1 MIKVY
6 KLKRLSYFFFI
17 LTISIIFL
25 FLILS
30 FNTLVGPSY
39 GQLTIESNSET
50 VITSYTDAI
59 IKAPLLIAQALIIG
73 VTFVHL
79 SVFIPIIKKDSVF
92 FNNNDENFIWPFLV
106 NNKQFIII
114 ISVCGAIIFNMST
127 ILIVYQAS
135 LLSSD
140 LGLDLSSTLAILM
153 SSSVGNIFIIKMVTS
168 TIIIILSILYYYIA
182 KTKGRWKYKEKQNIE
197 HQKIKNIKISLTFC
211 ILILILDSINI
222 FSNSIQ
228 SHSAAVSFFPYI
240 AVSIDW
246 LHFMMVSIWV
256 GGLFYIS
263 LLISRK
269 LLIKVPNP
277 QQYSKSF
284 QNSTR
289 THLFLSI
296 ILRFSIIAIISIGT
310 IFITGLYMGLLHLQ
324 QPSSLLNS
332 SYGNTLIVK
341 LLLVFPMTLLGGY
354 HHFRLHKLINQKML
368 IQVNQQLQKLK
379 IFHKSL
385 KIEFILGIGVIFTS
399 SFLTITSPPTH
410 DEFHNMDMEA
420 LHPSE
425 QSDLTKKITNSQN
438 YLFDQSFSFTVLV
451 LSISIAIS
459 VILFARRS
467 WLNLKAYN
475 QNYHI

>member
-1 MIKVY
+1 MKVN

-17 LTISIIFL
+17 LTVSIIFL
-25 FLILS
+25 SLIPS
-30 FNTLVGPSY
+30 FYIFVETSY
-39 GQLTIESNSET
+39 GQITTIESESET
-50 VITSYTDAI
+50 AAITSYTDAI
-59 IKAPLLIAQALIIG
+59 IKAPLLIAQALIVGI
-73 VTFVHL
+73 TFVHS
-79 SVFIPIIKKDSVF
+79 SVFIPIIKKDSIF
-92 FNNNDENFIWPFLV
+92 FNNNNENFIWSSLT

-114 ISVCGAIIFNMST
+114 IIAGGAIILNMST

-140 LGLDLSSTLAILM
+140 LGLDLSSTLSILL
-153 SSSVGNIFIIKMVTS
+153 SSSVGNIFIIKIVTS

-182 KTKGRWKYKEKQNIE
+182 KTKGRWKYNEKQNIK
-197 HQKIKNIKISLTFC
+197 HQKIKTIKVSLTFC

-240 AVSIDW
+240 AVSVDL

-263 LLISRK
+263 LISRK

-277 QQYSKSF
+277 QHSSISF
-284 QNSTR
+284 PNSTNM
-289 THLFLSI
+289 HLFLSI

-341 LLLVFPMTLLGGY
+341 LLLVFPMALLGVY
-354 HHFRLHKLINQKML
+354 HQFRLHKLINQKIW

-399 SFLTITSPPTH
+399 SFLTITSPPQH
-410 DEFHNMDMEA
+410 DEIHNMDMEA
-420 LHPSE
+420 WLPTE

-438 YLFDQSFSFTVLV
+438 YLFDQSFSFIVLV

-459 VILFARRS
+459 VIFFTRRS
-467 WLNLKAYN
+467 WLILKVYN

>member
-1 MIKVY
+1 MKVN

-17 LTISIIFL
+17 LTVSIIFL
-25 FLILS
+25 SLIPS
-30 FNTLVGPSY
+30 FYIFVETSY
-39 GQLTIESNSET
+39 GQITTMESESET
-50 VITSYTDAI
+50 AAITSYTDAI
-59 IKAPLLIAQALIIG
+59 IKAPLLIAQALIVG
-73 VTFVHL
+73 VTFVHS
-79 SVFIPIIKKDSVF
+79 SVFIPIIKKDSIF
-92 FNNNDENFIWPFLV
+92 FNNNDENFIWSSLT

-114 ISVCGAIIFNMST
+114 IIAGGAIILNMST

-140 LGLDLSSTLAILM
+140 LGLDLSSTLSILL
-153 SSSVGNIFIIKMVTS
+153 SSSVGNIFIIKIVTS

-182 KTKGRWKYKEKQNIE
+182 KTKGRWKYKEKQNIK
-197 HQKIKNIKISLTFC
+197 HQKIKTIKVSLTFC

-240 AVSIDW
+240 AVSVDL

-263 LLISRK
+263 LISRK

-277 QQYSKSF
+277 QHYSISF
-284 QNSTR
+284 PNSTNM
-289 THLFLSI
+289 HLFLSI

-341 LLLVFPMTLLGGY
+341 LLLVFPMALLGVY
-354 HHFRLHKLINQKML
+354 HQFRLHKLINQKIW

-399 SFLTITSPPTH
+399 SFLTITSPPQH
-410 DEFHNMDMEA
+410 DEFHNMGMKVW
-420 LHPSE
+420 LPSE
-425 QSDLTKKITNSQN
+425 QSDLTKKITNTQN
-438 YLFDQSFSFTVLV
+438 YLFDQSFSFIVLV

-459 VILFARRS
+459 VIFFTRRS
-467 WLNLKAYN
+467 WLNLKIYN

>member
-25 FLILS
+25 SLISS
-30 FNTLVGPSY
+30 FNTVVGPSY
-39 GQLTIESNSET
+39 GQLTNESNSET
-50 VITSYTDAI
+50 AITSYTDAI
-59 IKAPLLIAQALIIG
+59 IKAPLLIAQALIVG
-73 VTFVHL
+73 VTVVHSFVL
-79 SVFIPIIKKDSVF
+79 IPIIKKESVF
-92 FNNNDENFIWPFLV
+92 FNNNDENFIWPFLL

-114 ISVCGAIIFNMST
+114 ISACGAIIFNMST

-140 LGLDLSSTLAILM
+140 LGLDLSSTLSILLL
-153 SSSVGNIFIIKMVTS
+153 SSVGNIFIIKMITS

-197 HQKIKNIKISLTFC
+197 HQKIKTIKISLTFC

-240 AVSIDW
+240 AVSVDW

-284 QNSTR
+284 QNSTH

-324 QPSSLLNS
+324 QPSSILNS
-332 SYGNTLIVK
+332 SYGNTLIIK
-341 LLLVFPMTLLGGY
+341 LLLVFPMALLGGY

-385 KIEFILGIGVIFTS
+385 KIEFILGIAVIFTS
-399 SFLTITSPPTH
+399 SFLTIMSPPQY

-420 LHPSE
+420 WLPTE

-438 YLFDQSFSFTVLV
+438 YLFDQSFSFTALV

-467 WLNLKAYN
+467 WLNLKVYN

>member
-1 MIKVY
+1 MI
-6 KLKRLSYFFFI
+6 S
-17 LTISIIFL
+17 
-25 FLILS
+25 S
-30 FNTLVGPSY
+30 FNTVVQTSY
-39 GQLTIESNSET
+39 GQLTIESKSET
-50 VITSYTDAI
+50 AITSYTDAI
-59 IKAPLLIAQALIIG
+59 IKAPLLIAQALIVGI
-73 VTFVHL
+73 TFVH
-79 SVFIPIIKKDSVF
+79 SSIFIPIIKKDSIF
-92 FNNNDENFIWPFLV
+92 FNNNDENFIWPFLA

-114 ISVCGAIIFNMST
+114 ISACGAIIFNMST
-127 ILIVYQAS
+127 ILFVYQAS

-140 LGLDLSSTLAILM
+140 LGLDLSSTLSLLL
-153 SSSVGNIFIIKMVTS
+153 SSSVGNIYIIKIVTS

-182 KTKGRWKYKEKQNIE
+182 KTKGRWKYKEKQNIK
-197 HQKIKNIKISLTFC
+197 HQKIKTIKVSLTFC

-240 AVSIDW
+240 AISVDL

-263 LLISRK
+263 LISRK

-277 QQYSKSF
+277 QQYSISF
-284 QNSTR
+284 INSTNM
-289 THLFLSI
+289 HLFLSI

-341 LLLVFPMTLLGGY
+341 LLIVFPMALLGGY
-354 HHFRLHKLINQKML
+354 HQFRLHKLINQKIW

-399 SFLTITSPPTH
+399 SFLTITSPPQH
-410 DEFHNMDMEA
+410 DEFHNMDMKIW
-420 LHPSE
+420 LPSE

-438 YLFDQSFSFTVLV
+438 YLFDQSFSFIVLV

-459 VILFARRS
+459 VIFFTRRS
-467 WLNLKAYN
+467 WLNLKIYN

>member
-1 MIKVY
+1 M
-6 KLKRLSYFFFI
+6 KRLSYFFFI

-25 FLILS
+25 SLIPS
-30 FNTLVGPSY
+30 FYIFVETSY
-39 GQLTIESNSET
+39 GQITTIESESET
-50 VITSYTDAI
+50 AAITSYTDAI
-59 IKAPLLIAQALIIG
+59 IKAPLLIAQALIVGI
-73 VTFVHL
+73 TFVH
-79 SVFIPIIKKDSVF
+79 SFVFIPIIKKDSVF
-92 FNNNDENFIWPFLV
+92 FNNDENFIWPFLV

-114 ISVCGAIIFNMST
+114 ISACGAIIFNMST

-140 LGLDLSSTLAILM
+140 LGLDLSSTLSLLL
-153 SSSVGNIFIIKMVTS
+153 SSSVGNIFIIKIVTS

-182 KTKGRWKYKEKQNIE
+182 RTNGRWKYKEKQNIK
-197 HQKIKNIKISLTFC
+197 HQKIKTIKVSLTFC

-240 AVSIDW
+240 AVSVDL

-263 LLISRK
+263 LISRK
-269 LLIKVPNP
+269 LLIKVINP
-277 QQYSKSF
+277 QQFSKSF
-284 QNSTR
+284 LNSSNI
-289 THLFLSI
+289 HLFLSI

-341 LLLVFPMTLLGGY
+341 LLIVFPMALLGGY
-354 HHFRLHKLINQKML
+354 HQFRLHKLIHQKIW

-399 SFLTITSPPTH
+399 SFLTITSPPQH
-410 DEFHNMDMEA
+410 DEFHNMGMVTSP
-420 LHPSE
+420 PSE
-425 QSDLTKKITNSQN
+425 QLDSTKLNNSQN
-438 YLFDQSFSFTVLV
+438 YLFDQSFSFLVIV

-459 VILFARRS
+459 VIFFTRRS
-467 WLNLKAYN
+467 WLNLKVYN

>member
-1 MIKVY
+1 MKVN

-17 LTISIIFL
+17 LTVSIIFL
-25 FLILS
+25 SLIPS
-30 FNTLVGPSY
+30 FYIFVETSY
-39 GQLTIESNSET
+39 GQITTMESESET
-50 VITSYTDAI
+50 AAITSYTDAI
-59 IKAPLLIAQALIIG
+59 IKAPLLIAQALIVGI
-73 VTFVHL
+73 TFVHS
-79 SVFIPIIKKDSVF
+79 SVFIPIIKKDSIF
-92 FNNNDENFIWPFLV
+92 FNNNDENFIWSSLT

-114 ISVCGAIIFNMST
+114 IIAGGAIILNMST

-140 LGLDLSSTLAILM
+140 LGLDLSSTLSILL
-153 SSSVGNIFIIKMVTS
+153 SSSVGNIFIIKIVTS

-182 KTKGRWKYKEKQNIE
+182 KTKGRWKYKEKQNIK
-197 HQKIKNIKISLTFC
+197 HQKIKTIKVSLTFC

-240 AVSIDW
+240 AVSVDL

-263 LLISRK
+263 LISRK
-269 LLIKVPNP
+269 LLIKVPNT
-277 QQYSKSF
+277 QHYSISF
-284 QNSTR
+284 PNSTNM
-289 THLFLSI
+289 HLFLSI

-341 LLLVFPMTLLGGY
+341 LLLVFPMALLGVY
-354 HHFRLHKLINQKML
+354 HQFRLHKLINQKIW

-399 SFLTITSPPTH
+399 SFLTITSPPQH
-410 DEFHNMDMEA
+410 DEIHNMDMEA
-420 LHPSE
+420 WLPTE

-438 YLFDQSFSFTVLV
+438 YLFDQSFSFIVLV

-459 VILFARRS
+459 VIFFTRRS
-467 WLNLKAYN
+467 WLILKVYN

>member
-25 FLILS
+25 SLISS
-30 FNTLVGPSY
+30 FNTVVQTSY
-39 GQLTIESNSET
+39 GQLTIESKSET
-50 VITSYTDAI
+50 AITSYTDAI
-59 IKAPLLIAQALIIG
+59 IKAPLLIAQALIVGI
-73 VTFVHL
+73 TFVHS
-79 SVFIPIIKKDSVF
+79 SVFIPIIKKDSIF
-92 FNNNDENFIWPFLV
+92 FNNNDENFIWSSLT

-114 ISVCGAIIFNMST
+114 IIAGGAIILNMST

-140 LGLDLSSTLAILM
+140 LGLDLSSTLSILL
-153 SSSVGNIFIIKMVTS
+153 SSSVGNIFIIKIVTS
-168 TIIIILSILYYYIA
+168 TSIIILSILYYYIA
-182 KTKGRWKYKEKQNIE
+182 KTKGRWKYKEKQNIK
-197 HQKIKNIKISLTFC
+197 HQKIKTIKVSLTFC

-240 AVSIDW
+240 AISVDL

-263 LLISRK
+263 LISRK
-269 LLIKVPNP
+269 LLKVPNS

-284 QNSTR
+284 PNSTNI
-289 THLFLSI
+289 HLFLST
-296 ILRFSIIAIISIGT
+296 ILRFSIIAIVSIGT
-310 IFITGLYMGLLHLQ
+310 IFITKLYMRLLHLH

-332 SYGNTLIVK
+332 SYGNTLIAK
-341 LLLVFPMTLLGGY
+341 LLLVFPMALFGGY
-354 HHFRLHKLINQKML
+354 HQFRLHKLINQKIW
-368 IQVNQQLQKLK
+368 IQVNPQLQKLK

-399 SFLTITSPPTH
+399 SFLTITSPPQH
-410 DEFHNMDMEA
+410 DEFHNMGMVTSP
-420 LHPSE
+420 PSE
-425 QSDLTKKITNSQN
+425 QLDSTKLNNSQN
-438 YLFDQSFSFTVLV
+438 YLFDQSFSFLVIV

-459 VILFARRS
+459 VIFFTRRS
-467 WLNLKAYN
+467 WLNLKVYN

>member
-1 MIKVY
+1 MKVN
-6 KLKRLSYFFFI
+6 KLERLSYFFFI
-17 LTISIIFL
+17 LTVSIIFL
-25 FLILS
+25 SLIPS
-30 FNTLVGPSY
+30 FYIFVETSY
-39 GQLTIESNSET
+39 GQITTMESESET
-50 VITSYTDAI
+50 AAITSYTDAI
-59 IKAPLLIAQALIIG
+59 IKAPLLIAQALIVGI
-73 VTFVHL
+73 TFVHS
-79 SVFIPIIKKDSVF
+79 SVFIPIIKKDSIF
-92 FNNNDENFIWPFLV
+92 FNNNNENFIWSSLT

-114 ISVCGAIIFNMST
+114 IIAGGAIILNMST

-140 LGLDLSSTLAILM
+140 LGLDLSSTLSILL
-153 SSSVGNIFIIKMVTS
+153 SSSVGNIFIIKIVTS

-182 KTKGRWKYKEKQNIE
+182 KTKGRWKYKEKQNIK
-197 HQKIKNIKISLTFC
+197 HQKIKTIKVSLTFC

-240 AVSIDW
+240 AVSVDL

-263 LLISRK
+263 LISRK

-277 QQYSKSF
+277 QHSSISF
-284 QNSTR
+284 PNSTNM
-289 THLFLSI
+289 HLFLSI

-341 LLLVFPMTLLGGY
+341 LLLVFPMALLGVY
-354 HHFRLHKLINQKML
+354 HQFRLHKLINQKIW

-399 SFLTITSPPTH
+399 SFLTIMSPPQH
-410 DEFHNMDMEA
+410 DEIHNMDMEA
-420 LHPSE
+420 WLPTE
-425 QSDLTKKITNSQN
+425 QSDLTKKIINSQN
-438 YLFDQSFSFTVLV
+438 YLFDQSFSFIVLV

-459 VILFARRS
+459 VIFFTRRS
-467 WLNLKAYN
+467 WLILKVYN